1 MNVRLS
7 LDRVSNIVKGMR
19 AAGWCIVFLSMVA
32 GIGFAK
38 AQAAENTAVTQ
49 TTLAVSASNA
59 GPRTRVTLSAH
70 VAASAGAASPA
81 GVVNFRSGAMDLGSA
96 VLDGEGN
103 ASLQTDIL
111 PTGDHQ
117 VVAVYHGGAGF
128 VTSASQPQGVHAEV
142 STTVAGFTVAAAP
155 TTLSIVAGGYANSV
169 VTVTPNNGFNGY
181 VSLSCAGLPIN
192 TTCSFTPVSVQATC
206 TGSTCTPATSI
217 MQIQTLAP
225 SPLPIASIG
234 GQDGLPRYVFVFPAL
249 FGLAGLGACKRKGL
263 RHLALGLVTLAGV
276 LGMSSCAQRYNYLN
290 HGPPYNTGS
299 LLGTYTV
306 LIEAESST
314 GSQTTTPPTQ
324 PQLTLTITAAK
335 Q

>member
-7 LDRVSNIVKGMR
+7 LEKVWNMGQGMR

-38 AQAAENTAVTQ
+38 AQAAENSAVTQ

-59 GPRTRVTLSAH
+59 GPRTRVTLTAH
-70 VAASAGAASPA
+70 VTASAGAAA

-111 PTGDHQ
+111 PAGDHQ
-117 VVAVYHGGAGF
+117 VVAVYHAGS
-128 VTSASQPQGVHAEV
+128 VTSASQPQAVHAEV
-142 STTVAGFTVAAAP
+142 STVAGFTVAAAP

-169 VTVTPNNGFNGY
+169 MTVTPNNGFNGY

-206 TGSTCTPATSI
+206 TGGTCTPATSI

-225 SPLPIASIG
+225 SPVPVSSIG

-263 RHLALGLVTLAGV
+263 RNLALGLVTLAGV
-276 LGMSSCAQRYNYLN
+276 LGMSSCAQRYKYLN

-306 LIEAESST
+306 TIEAESST

>member
-7 LDRVSNIVKGMR
+7 LDKVWNMGQGMR

-32 GIGFAK
+32 AVGFAK
-38 AQAAENTAVTQ
+38 AQAAENTAATQ
-49 TTLAVSASNA
+49 TTLVVSATNA
-59 GPRTRVTLSAH
+59 GPRTRVTLTAH
-70 VAASAGAASPA
+70 VTASAGAASPA
-81 GVVNFRSGAMDLGSA
+81 GVVNFRSGTMDLGSA

-111 PTGDHQ
+111 PAGSHQ
-117 VVAVYHGGAGF
+117 VVAVYQGDAGF
-128 VTSASQPQGVHAEV
+128 VTSVSQPEGVHAEV
-142 STTVAGFTVAAAP
+142 STVAGFTVAATP
-155 TTLSIVAGGYANSV
+155 TTLSIVAGSYANSV

-181 VSLSCAGLPIN
+181 VSLSCKGLPIN

-206 TGSTCTPATSI
+206 SGATCTAATSI

-225 SPLPIASIG
+225 SPLPVASRG

-263 RHLALGLVTLAGV
+263 RNLALGLVTLAGV

-290 HGPPYNTGS
+290 HGPPFNTGS

-306 LIEAESST
+306 TIEAESST
-314 GSQTTTPPTQ
+314 GSQTTTPPAQ